1 MNKKI
6 VSLSKATISF
16 VIWGIIFEIIFFMII
31 SFLSG
36 ILMLATDSVVLTNI
50 IMIIPKIIVQF
61 LIIKFA
67 IWNTFKKQSI
77 EILDENKLF
86 INICIIFIVIS
97 LLSLALSFNI
107 INVIGNIISLLPL
120 LLAKKYISTYN
131 NQNL

>member
-61 LIIKFA
+61 LTIKFA